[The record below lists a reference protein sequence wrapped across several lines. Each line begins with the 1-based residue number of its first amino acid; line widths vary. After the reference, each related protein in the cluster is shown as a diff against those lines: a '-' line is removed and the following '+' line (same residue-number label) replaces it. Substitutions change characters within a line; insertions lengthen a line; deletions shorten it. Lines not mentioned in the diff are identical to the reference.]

1 MRCGGGGLLGRGL
14 GEGQVGCGGGCWAE
28 GWAGGGRDVVG
39 AVLGAHLRAGTQALS
54 PGLEGQVNIPHARL
68 YSFIK
73 RMIQGEHRGE
83 AVETG
88 PVPCSTAAKGCVM

>member
-1 MRCGGGGLLGRGL
+1 MR
-14 GEGQVGCGGGCWAE
+14 CGGGCWAG
-28 GWAGGGRDVVG
+28 GWAGGGQDVVG